1 MPSPLDRFL
10 GDSAEDADLDA
21 RKREAAENLRA
32 LVSPDPYGI
41 DDCDVTEVV
50 VVNEGPEGEP
60 IVVPVARFSLG
71 AEKESPDYD
80 VVWELAFEGVRA
92 MYPAFE
98 DVFVR
103 HYDIQFAFGGSG
115 LFDAESCRR
124 MSVSRDIADRV
135 VTEVGWRVAD
145 FKSAMLDDHDIDDE
159 VAPVA
164 WGQCTDYTQG
174 PYGRGAGAG
183 TGGTF

>member
-1 MPSPLDRFL
+1 
-10 GDSAEDADLDA
+10 
-21 RKREAAENLRA
+21 
-32 LVSPDPYGI
+32 
-41 DDCDVTEVV
+41 
-50 VVNEGPEGEP
+50 
-60 IVVPVARFSLG
+60 
-71 AEKESPDYD
+71 
-80 VVWELAFEGVRA
+80 
-92 MYPAFE
+92 
-98 DVFVR
+98 
-103 HYDIQFAFGGSG
+103 
-115 LFDAESCRR
+115 

-145 FKSAMLDDHDIDDE
+145 FKSAMLDGHDIDDE

>member
-10 GDSAEDADLDA
+10 GDSAGDADLDA
-21 RKREAAENLRA
+21 REREAAENLRA

-80 VVWELAFEGVRA
+80 VVWELAF
-92 MYPAFE
+92 
-98 DVFVR
+98 
-103 HYDIQFAFGGSG
+103 GGSG

-145 FKSAMLDDHDIDDE
+145 FKSAMIDGHDVDDE